1 MHTSLM
7 MDEVLFEA
15 LPWLL
20 WGLGFA
26 IVYVLA
32 DCADIA
38 KENYDA

>member
-7 MDEVLFEA
+7 MDDVMFEA

-26 IVYVLA
+26 IMYVLA
-32 DCADIA
+32 DCIDTA
-38 KENYDA
+38 KENCDA